1 GGADGTLGDS
11 RIGPWIRLALLAMTT
26 ATAVMD
32 EVPMDMAPN
41 SFDDRYWGCR
51 DKMTAGCRDY
61 GHELQ
66 QNSLFAQA
74 WPQQWQRRV
83 PCALSFLGPG
93 HRHHGLHGANVIVQ
107 GVSHAVREAGILLDT
122 ETNFQLQSSAFP
134 ADTPWPPGTLGS
146 AWPDGPVGQFTS
158 TSLSKTVSEGYGTDT
173 FFRCTCGWYT
183 ALLSPGQEVL
193 IPPFETFDVTEMAG
207 AGLALVLHLI
217 VSIVCAWFKDR
228 CQPRK
233 EGPLGVVNMTP
244 LSLSN
249 YNFENHGLVRRRYGN
264 INHSPLPE

>member
-1 GGADGTLGDS
+1 MGLGAGLGSREELMGHWGTPGLGLGS
-11 RIGPWIRLALLAMTT
+11 WGLALLAMTT

-134 ADTPWPPGTLGS
+134 WQTVRGS

-193 IPPFETFDVTEMAG
+193 IPPFETFDVTEVIRIGDTGHISSTPRGCIATTTAQWLRGDVMGTPLAPSGEVAG
-207 AGLALVLHLI
+207 QGFLLALAALAVATGIL
-217 VSIVCAWFKDR
+217 
-228 CQPRK
+228 
-233 EGPLGVVNMTP
+233 
-244 LSLSN
+244 
-249 YNFENHGLVRRRYGN
+249 
-264 INHSPLPE
+264 